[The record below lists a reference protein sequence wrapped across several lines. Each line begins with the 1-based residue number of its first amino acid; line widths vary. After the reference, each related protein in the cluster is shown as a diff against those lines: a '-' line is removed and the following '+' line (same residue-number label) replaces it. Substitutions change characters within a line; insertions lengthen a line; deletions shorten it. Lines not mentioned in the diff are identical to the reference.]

1 MILLFPKHCYIHCSS
16 GFSSQFLNWAV
27 QEKAKIEEG
36 HSVTQR
42 QSQHWKLGFLTHPE
56 AHSLKRIIVT

>member
-1 MILLFPKHCYIHCSS
+1 MILLFLNTVTFIVQWIFISVH
-16 GFSSQFLNWAV
+16 NWAV

-42 QSQHWKLGFLTHPE
+42 QSQHWKLGFLTHPG
-56 AHSLKRIIVT
+56 SFT

>member
-42 QSQHWKLGFLTHPE
+42 QSQHWKLGFLPHPV